1 MNIKKKIDWYSV
13 VRVATSILIA
23 LMIAAVIIFAVQTI
37 R

>member
-13 VRVATSILIA
+13 IRVATSILIA
-23 LMIAAVIIFAVQTI
+23 LIIAAAIIFAVG